1 MTMSL
6 LTEPRLEKYMKN
18 LIGGADIENALRR
31 LDELTQEEARMAISQ
46 VWKATRKIDERVG
59 GIDERVAGVDERVIS
74 VDEGV
79 TSVGESVAKI
89 DDRVAN
95 IDERLAGID
104 KRLAVVD
111 ETVRA
116 IDDRVA
122 DILDGTYTSISC
134 RKDSNSAAPRWKR
147 SKGSHASYT
156 TISRGSRPSE
166 KSVVS
171 FCQS

>member
-1 MTMSL
+1 
-6 LTEPRLEKYMKN
+6 MKN
-18 LIGGADIENALRR
+18 LIGRADIENALRT

-46 VWKATRKIDERVG
+46 VWKATRKIDERLAGV
-59 GIDERVAGVDERVIS
+59 DERVGSIDGRVARVDERVIS

-79 TSVGESVAKI
+79 TSVGESVA
-89 DDRVAN
+89 N

-104 KRLAVVD
+104 ERLAVVD

-122 DILDGTYTSISC
+122 EILDGRYTSISC

-147 SKGSHASYT
+147 SKGSHASYA

-166 KSVVS
+166 KFVVS
-171 FCQS
+171 FCQPSRWSLILSYRESIA